1 MNKNSIAIVS
11 FIAILLASCS
21 KNDDVYNPPVQDPE
35 VAIVNLSSGTEIA
48 QEDTVYFKAKVSEGS
63 TLAWSVDGKS
73 ANVTDSVFKY
83 VSEALGSHTISLT
96 ASNQDKQAAAQVDV
110 TVYGKYKY
118 GTFILNEG
126 NMTNETGTI
135 VFISPKGKVMDSAY
149 YRANG
154 TFLGNVAQDLFINNG
169 KLYVIS
175 QNGKTNA
182 VGNSFE
188 NDGLLVVAN
197 AETLKKEA
205 AYNSELSVLSW
216 PTHVAVLNEQ
226 NVFLRDNSGIYRF
239 NTTTKALTFVQGS
252 AAAAKL
258 TMAVSNNKVFAAA
271 GTKVYVIEA
280 DKDAISYAINMNAPV
295 SGVVKADD
303 GNIWVSTTGS
313 PNKISKINFRDY
325 SVIKVNEISNGGL
338 SAGWGATPGITAK
351 GDTLYFSNAGT
362 KIYRH
367 IFSSNATEFMADAQT
382 MVENANIVYNNIA
395 VHPITGE
402 VYLNTIKGYA
412 DYKTSNRISVFNFSG
427 TSPELSSNYA
437 NYTRFPAGIFFTYN
451 FK

>member
-1 MNKNSIAIVS
+1 
-11 FIAILLASCS
+11 
-21 KNDDVYNPPVQDPE
+21 
-35 VAIVNLSSGTEIA
+35 
-48 QEDTVYFKAKVSEGS
+48 
-63 TLAWSVDGKS
+63 
-73 ANVTDSVFKY
+73 
-83 VSEALGSHTISLT
+83 
-96 ASNQDKQAAAQVDV
+96 
-110 TVYGKYKY
+110 
-118 GTFILNEG
+118 
-126 NMTNETGTI
+126 
-135 VFISPKGKVMDSAY
+135 MDSAY

-427 TSPELSSNYA
+427 TSPELSANYA